1 MKEDGINLVSVG
13 IFSWVLLEP
22 REGEYDFEW
31 LDHLMNLLTDAGIRV
46 HLGTPTAAPPAWFW
60 KQYPQARPVT
70 REGMPLGSGS
80 RAWPARVHRNTS
92 RPPPISPN
100 SSPASMVPVG
110 HPVPGPEVRPMG
122 RDRRT
127 PGGGQRQHKLH
138 GNQLPLSG
146 LLGLE
151 PRSGH
156 RRQRPKPRRRT
167 HRQPHSAVNERRPQ
181 PLPGRQQAMGAIGT
195 LDRSFRR
202 SRLHPLLRIWY
213 TYN

>member
-80 RAWPARVHRNTS
+80 RGMASPSSPEYLKAATNITQQLACKYGSRGAPCSGARSTANGTRSTHPGWRPASAQTS
-92 RPPPISPN
+92 WQPTASLRITGPGAAKWTSSPTTKTSSPN
-100 SSPASMVPVG
+100 AP
-110 HPVPGPEVRPMG
+110 
-122 RDRRT
+122 T
-127 PGGGQRQHKLH
+127 TTFCCQ
-138 GNQLPLSG
+138 
-146 LLGLE
+146 
-151 PRSGH
+151 
-156 RRQRPKPRRRT
+156 
-167 HRQPHSAVNERRPQ
+167 
-181 PLPGRQQAMGAIGT
+181 
-195 LDRSFRR
+195 
-202 SRLHPLLRIWY
+202 
-213 TYN
+213 